1 MEVEKEKIVAKS
13 VKHYFRDGTEHKGG
27 MHKMPNGQLHSGKTH
42 GKTSKRLYHFGELS
56 DTAKKKIGRRS

>member
-1 MEVEKEKIVAKS
+1 MAKG

-56 DTAKKKIGRRS
+56 EKDKKKARRRT